1 MNKIGK
7 LRCGEAKK
15 FEFKFEGLEM
25 NKIGKL
31 RCGEAKKFEF
41 EFEGLEMNIEQHW
54 EIEVWGSKKV

>member
-7 LRCGEAKK
+7 
-15 FEFKFEGLEM
+15 F
-25 NKIGKL
+25 